1 MEAARALCVGLRNR
15 AFPSSPCRA
24 TARQHPLPAPF
35 RGSQGR
41 GHNVFTG
48 RTPCCC
54 TPAGCCSSMPTSAI
68 SCLTEA
74 SKPPLRAVLRS
85 KGRAARASHSFS
97 LHLAPLQPCWRGY
110 RPEHRQGP
118 GALPAQKGWQT
129 ERRTV
134 KHKARADG
142 HQSTTPVLQ
151 KCAELHQAYSEL
163 VTESAVTPCSVFEP
177 SFLAFQSR
185 DSNVPGKVL
194 KDVL

>member
-1 MEAARALCVGLRNR
+1 MEAARALCVGLRTA

-24 TARQHPLPAPF
+24 TARQHPLPAPY

-41 GHNVFTG
+41 EQNVFTG

-54 TPAGCCSSMPTSAI
+54 TPAGCSSMPTSAI

-74 SKPPLRAVLRS
+74 SKPPLRAVLHS
-85 KGRAARASHSFS
+85 KGRAAWASHSFS
-97 LHLAPLQPCWRGY
+97 LHLAPLQPCWRAY

-134 KHKARADG
+134 KHKARADA

-151 KCAELHQAYSEL
+151 KGAELHLACSEL
-163 VTESAVTPCSVFEP
+163 VTESAVTPFSVFEP

-185 DSNVPGKVL
+185 DSNVSGKVL
-194 KDVL
+194 TDVL